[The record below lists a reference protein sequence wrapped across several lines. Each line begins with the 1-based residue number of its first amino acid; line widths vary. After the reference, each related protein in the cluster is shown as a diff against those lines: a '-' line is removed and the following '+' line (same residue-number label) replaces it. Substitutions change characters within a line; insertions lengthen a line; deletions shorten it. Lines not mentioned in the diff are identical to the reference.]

1 MLAPECKQRMRL
13 SPWPPGLESR
23 KSFRLHVLCHD
34 QTCAPFVTWHLAGAL
49 LKSIR
54 SAQPA
59 PGISARD
66 VHSRDLELH
75 ETPFRVKKL
84 DWVGM
89 KYTNWTLRLFALLL
103 ATFLGTSHL
112 RGQAAY
118 VSVTPTLSASASAN
132 SASDEPQSMVT
143 LHARVNEVNV
153 LFIATDK
160 HGKFV
165 RDLSQNDF
173 SILDDH
179 KPPQAI
185 LNFRRETDLPLHL
198 GFLVDVSGS
207 VDSRFDFEQQ
217 AATTF
222 MQHTLRAG
230 FDKAFL
236 LGFNSHSQ
244 LAQDFTDNV
253 QLLSA
258 SVHKLHDGGG
268 TALYD
273 AIYHAC
279 KDKFLKDRPDRP
291 VRKAIIIVSDGEDN
305 QSEVTRAQAIEMA
318 QRSEV
323 IIYAI
328 STDDSGLVMRG
339 DKVLQQ
345 LADATGGRAFFP
357 FKMKDITHS
366 YTAIE
371 DELRSQYVVSYKPA
385 DFDAD
390 GRYRSIEISSL
401 KKDLQVRARKGYF
414 APQQ

>member
-1 MLAPECKQRMRL
+1 
-13 SPWPPGLESR
+13 
-23 KSFRLHVLCHD
+23 
-34 QTCAPFVTWHLAGAL
+34 
-49 LKSIR
+49 
-54 SAQPA
+54 
-59 PGISARD
+59 
-66 VHSRDLELH
+66 
-75 ETPFRVKKL
+75 
-84 DWVGM
+84 M
-89 KYTNWTLRLFALLL
+89 KYTKRIFGLFIVAA
-103 ATFLGTSHL
+103 ATFFATGH
-112 RGQAAY
+112 
-118 VSVTPTLSASASAN
+118 LSAQSAYISGAPSFAPSN
-132 SASDEPQSMVT
+132 AADTSNSDEPQALVT
-143 LHARVNEVNV
+143 LHSRVNEVNV

-165 RDLSQNDF
+165 RDLNQGDF

-185 LNFRRETDLPLHL
+185 INFRRETDLPLHL
-198 GFLVDVSGS
+198 GLVIDVSGS
-207 VDSRFDFEQQ
+207 VGSRFDFEQD
-217 AATTF
+217 AATSF
-222 MQHTLRAG
+222 LQHTLRVG
-230 FDKAFL
+230 FDKAFVV
-236 LGFNSHSQ
+236 GFNAHSQ
-244 LAQDFTDNV
+244 TAQDFTDNYSR
-253 QLLSA
+253 LYWA
-258 SVHKLHDGGG
+258 VHRLHNGGG

-273 AIYHAC
+273 AVYHAC
-279 KDKFLKDRPDRP
+279 KEKFLKDRPERP

-305 QSEVTRAQAIEMA
+305 QSEVSKAQAIEMA
-318 QRSEV
+318 QRAEV

-339 DKVLQQ
+339 DKVLEQ

-366 YTAIE
+366 FAAIE

>member
-1 MLAPECKQRMRL
+1 
-13 SPWPPGLESR
+13 
-23 KSFRLHVLCHD
+23 
-34 QTCAPFVTWHLAGAL
+34 
-49 LKSIR
+49 
-54 SAQPA
+54 
-59 PGISARD
+59 
-66 VHSRDLELH
+66 
-75 ETPFRVKKL
+75 
-84 DWVGM
+84 M
-89 KYTNWTLRLFALLL
+89 KYTTWILRLFFASL
-103 ATFLGTSHL
+103 ATFLGAAQL
-112 RGQAAY
+112 QAQSAL
-118 VSVTPTLSASASAN
+118 VSGTPTLSASNLATATPST
-132 SASDEPQSMVT
+132 DEPQSVVT

-165 RDLSQNDF
+165 RDLNQNDF

-185 LNFRRETDLPLHL
+185 LNFSREIDLPLHL
-198 GFLVDVSGS
+198 GLLIDVSGS

-230 FDKAFL
+230 FDKAFV
-236 LGFNSHSQ
+236 LGFNSHTQ
-244 LAQDFTDNV
+244 MAQDFTDDYAR
-253 QLLSA
+253 LYWA
-258 SVHKLHDGGG
+258 VHRLHSGGG

-273 AIYHAC
+273 AIYRAC
-279 KDKFLKDRPDRP
+279 KDKFLKDHPDHP

-305 QSEVTRAQAIEMA
+305 QSDVTKAQAIEMA
-318 QRSEV
+318 QRAEV
-323 IIYAI
+323 LIYAI
-328 STDDSGLVMRG
+328 STDDSGLVLRG

-366 YTAIE
+366 YAAIE

-401 KKDLQVRARKGYF
+401 KKDTQVRARKGYF